1 MAQILHWRIRQD
13 LRNHLF
19 YIDLV
24 GGADYLTLPIAH
36 IDRAGAEQQMRL
48 LRSASGIGER

>member
-1 MAQILHWRIRQD
+1 MSQVVHWRIRQD
-13 LRNHLF
+13 LRNRLF

-24 GGADYLTLPIAH
+24 GGADYQTLPHPH

-48 LRSASGIGER
+48 LRAASGVSER

>member
-1 MAQILHWRIRQD
+1 MSQLLHWRIRQD

-36 IDRAGAEQQMRL
+36 IDRAGADQQMRL
-48 LRSASGIGER
+48 LRAASGVGDK

>member
-13 LRNHLF
+13 IRNHLF

-36 IDRAGAEQQMRL
+36 IDRAGADQQMRL
-48 LRSASGIGER
+48 LRAASGVGDK

>member
-1 MAQILHWRIRQD
+1 MAQQLHWRIRQD
-13 LRNHLF
+13 TRNHLF

-36 IDRAGAEQQMRL
+36 IDRAGADQQMLL
-48 LRSASGIGER
+48 LRSASGVGNK